1 MVPFTISQVI
11 SCCASPKKG
20 TFLNNLYIS
29 RSSISVCF
37 WICGVYNSQ
46 FWNQYLHFDMNLI
59 CNIAQ
64 FVIAMLNCF
73 RNHQTDVVKPDTCGS
88 MVPPIPESQSNC
100 QGAKKP
106 CSCKKKLTI
115 SSSTGLSGENPLLFV
130 PNLLVQQFPEIS
142 RLAPL
147 GSRLSQKIV
156 AVLSGGRRDVL
167 LW

>member
-1 MVPFTISQVI
+1 
-11 SCCASPKKG
+11 
-20 TFLNNLYIS
+20 
-29 RSSISVCF
+29 
-37 WICGVYNSQ
+37 
-46 FWNQYLHFDMNLI
+46 MNLI

-100 QGAKKP
+100 QGVYP
-106 CSCKKKLTI
+106 
-115 SSSTGLSGENPLLFV
+115 GVYPLLFV